1 MVKRWSYGV
10 QCNQELGLLD
20 KTFESGQWAIQ
31 ECPVLRFNACQRW
44 NHPELL
50 QDGFRVCHGLSVV
63 FRKGLIFN
71 DFKTWNH
78 SHLSMLLHCASVVFR
93 KGLERGFRWQF
104 CPKLRWAVPS
114 CPKLSQVQQAQKR
127 RLLLCPA
134 VAYLPSRPQLEK
146 VVSMEIEGHF
156 WLRPYD
162 APWYKTFLNF
172 VCEWLHSAL
181 FCLCQ

>member
-31 ECPVLRFNACQRW
+31 ECPVLRFNACHRW

-50 QDGFRVCHGLSVV
+50 QDGFRVCHGLSVL

-71 DFKTWNH
+71 DFKRWNH
-78 SHLSMLLHCASVVFR
+78 SHLASMSRQLSSE
-93 KGLERGFRWQF
+93 KGLKGDFADS
-104 CPKLRWAVPS
+104 CPELRWADPS
-114 CPKLSQVQQAQKR
+114 CPKCNKLKSAASSYR
-127 RLLLCPA
+127 CPA
-134 VAYLPSRPQLEK
+134 VAYLHSHPQLEK
-146 VVSMEIEGHF
+146 VVSMEIVGHFCAF

-162 APWYKTFLNF
+162 TPWYKTFPYF
-172 VCEWLHSAL
+172 GW
-181 FCLCQ
+181 